1 MSKLIKNFK
10 KKDWLIIIVS
20 IALIVMQV
28 WFELKMPDYMSKV
41 TVLVQT
47 EGSKMS
53 EILKN
58 GGYML
63 MCAFVSLVGAVIVG
77 YLIALFASG
86 FSRNLRSKL
95 FRKVEDMSMSEV
107 KEFSPNSLITRTTN
121 DITQVEMFIGFGL
134 QLLIKAPITAV
145 WAITKILNKSWEWSM
160 VTAVAVVILLLVIG
174 ILTII
179 VMPKFKIVQKL
190 TDKLNEVTREN
201 LMGIRVVRAFNAEE
215 YQQEKFQNV
224 NNSLTNL
231 QLFNQK
237 AMSIMAPVMYLVMYM
252 LTLVIYFIGA
262 YLIKDA
268 LMADKIA
275 LFGDMVVFSSYA
287 MQIIMSFLMLAMIFM
302 ILPRAE
308 VSASRINEVLDT
320 DIRVKDGNV
329 ETKSEVGTVE
339 FKNVSFK
346 YPDAEEYVL
355 RNISFK
361 ANKGDTV
368 AFIGSTGS
376 GKSTLVNLIV
386 RFYDVTDGEILID
399 GVNIKDYKLEYLYK
413 LIGYVPQRAVLF
425 NETVN
430 SNIRYGEAM
439 EEISDK
445 KIVEAARVAQA
456 DEFISKMDDG
466 YESHI
471 AQGGT
476 NVSGGQKQRLA
487 IARAIAKNPEIY
499 IFDDSFSALDYKTD
513 AVLRSELKKYT
524 KDATSLIVAQRI
536 GTIMNADKIIV
547 LDNGES
553 VGVGTHKELLKSC
566 EVYKQIALSQLSK
579 EELDNA
585 KAK

>member
-20 IALIVMQV
+20 IALIVIQV

-63 MCAFVSLVGAVIVG
+63 MCAFASLVGAVIVG

-95 FRKVEDMSMSEV
+95 FRKVEDMSMSEI
-107 KEFSPNSLITRTTN
+107 KEFSTNSLITRTTN

-268 LMADKIA
+268 LMADKIG

-302 ILPRAE
+302 ILPRAQ

-320 DIRVKDGNV
+320 RLSVIDGNV
-329 ETKSEVGTVE
+329 TNKDEVGTVE
-339 FKNVSFK
+339 FRNVSFK

>member
-302 ILPRAE
+302 ILPRAQ

-320 DIRVKDGNV
+320 RLSVIDGNV
-329 ETKSEVGTVE
+329 TNKDEVGTVE

-456 DEFISKMDDG
+456 DEFISKMDEG

>member
-41 TVLVQT
+41 TILVQT

-53 EILKN
+53 DILKN

-63 MCAFVSLVGAVIVG
+63 MCAFASLVGAVIVG

-302 ILPRAE
+302 ILPRAQ

-320 DIRVKDGNV
+320 RLSVIDGNV
-329 ETKSEVGTVE
+329 TNKDEVGTVE
-339 FKNVSFK
+339 FRNVSFK

-355 RNISFK
+355 KNISFK

-430 SNIRYGEAM
+430 NNIRYGEAM

-456 DEFISKMDDG
+456 DEFISKMDEG